1 MTAVRLEGLTKR
13 FGALAAVDAVDLD
26 IESGEFVVLVGPSG
40 SGKTT
45 CLRMIAGLEAVTSGS
60 IFIGDRDVASV
71 HAKDRDVAMVFQSY
85 ALYPHMSVADNMGF
99 ALKLKKV
106 PRDEID
112 RRIQDVATI
121 LGITEELPRKPKT
134 LSGGQQQRVAL
145 GRAIVR
151 DPAVFLFDEPLS
163 NLDAKLRMAM
173 RGELIK
179 LHHRLSATMIY
190 VTHDQTEAMTMG
202 DRIVVMKD
210 GRIQQNDSPLN
221 LYNHPVNQFVAG
233 FIGSPSMNFFQGR
246 LTNGGDGLA
255 FDEGAMRL
263 PLPPAHGDGL
273 RDHAGQEV
281 VLGIRPE
288 DIHDPETK
296 APGVAT
302 VEIEATVE
310 VVEPMG
316 NEVYLYLTTGRSS
329 FVARVDPLHVPKV
342 EQRVRLAVEV
352 GKAHYF
358 DRETEVSLLNRD

>member
-13 FGALAAVDAVDLD
+13 FGAVAAVDAVDLS

-60 IFIGDRDVASV
+60 IFIGDRDVATV

-85 ALYPHMSVADNMGF
+85 ALYPHMSVTDNMGF

-112 RRIQDVATI
+112 RRVRDVAAI

-202 DRIVVMKD
+202 DRIVVMNE
-210 GRIQQNDSPLN
+210 GRIQQIGTPLAVYDN
-221 LYNHPVNQFVAG
+221 PDNVFVAG
-233 FIGSPSMNFFQGR
+233 FIGSPTMNLIDGTVEPADGAAVFR
-246 LTNGGDGLA
+246 AGDLVL
-255 FDEGAMRL
+255 RL
-263 PLPPAHGDGL
+263 PPT
-273 RDHAGQEV
+273 HAAARGRAV
-281 VLGIRPE
+281 TLGIRPE
-288 DIHDPETK
+288 FL
-296 APGVAT
+296 AL
-302 VEIEATVE
+302 EADGEAV
-310 VVEPMG
+310 G
-316 NEVYLYLTTGRSS
+316 LDC
-329 FVARVDPLHVPKV
+329 RVDAVEHLGAETILELSSEGPLLTAKTIRNDGIRHGDT
-342 EQRVRLAVEV
+342 VRLVTDPLKVLA
-352 GKAHYF
+352 F
-358 DRETEVSLLNRD
+358 DTETGERLRT

>member
-13 FGALAAVDAVDLD
+13 FGAVAAVDAVDLD

-45 CLRMIAGLEAVTSGS
+45 CLRMIAGLEAITSGS

-112 RRIQDVATI
+112 RRVRDAATI

-202 DRIVVMKD
+202 DRIVVMNE
-210 GRIQQNDSPLN
+210 GRIQQMGTPLAVYDN
-221 LYNHPVNQFVAG
+221 PDNKFVAG
-233 FIGSPSMNFFQGR
+233 FIGSPTMN
-246 LTNGGDGLA
+246 LIDGMIEP
-255 FDEGAMRL
+255 DEGALVFRSG
-263 PLPPAHGDGL
+263 PLTLRMPPAHAAAQT
-273 RDHAGQEV
+273 RAV
-281 VLGIRPE
+281 TLGIRPE
-288 DIHDPETK
+288 FLTFGT
-296 APGVAT
+296 ASGGVEMDCR
-302 VEIEATVE
+302 VE
-310 VVEPMG
+310 
-316 NEVYLYLTTGRSS
+316 
-329 FVARVDPLHVPKV
+329 
-342 EQRVRLAVEV
+342 AVEHLGAETILELSSQGPPLTAKTIRNDAV
-352 GKAHYF
+352 RHGDAIRLVTDPAKVLAF
-358 DRETEVSLLNRD
+358 DTATGERLRA

>member
-1 MTAVRLEGLTKR
+1 MTAVRLESLTKR
-13 FGALAAVDAVDLD
+13 FGAVAAVDAVDLS

-60 IFIGDRDVASV
+60 IFIGDRDVATV

-112 RRIQDVATI
+112 RRVRGVATI

-202 DRIVVMKD
+202 DRIVVMNE
-210 GRIQQNDSPLN
+210 GRIQQIGTPLAVYDN
-221 LYNHPVNQFVAG
+221 PDNMFVAG
-233 FIGSPSMNFFQGR
+233 FIGSPTIN
-246 LTNGGDGLA
+246 LIDGTIEPA
-255 FDEGAMRL
+255 EGAAVFRTGDLLLRL
-263 PLPPAHGDGL
+263 PPT
-273 RDHAGQEV
+273 HAAARGRAV
-281 VLGIRPE
+281 TLGIRPE
-288 DIHDPETK
+288 FLALEADGD
-296 APGVAT
+296 AVALDCR
-302 VEIEATVE
+302 VD
-310 VVEPMG
+310 VVEHLGAETILELSSEGPP
-316 NEVYLYLTTGRSS
+316 LTAKTIRNDAIRYGDTIRL
-329 FVARVDPLHVPKV
+329 VTDPLKV
-342 EQRVRLAVEV
+342 LAFDSKTGERLRA
-352 GKAHYF
+352 
-358 DRETEVSLLNRD
+358 